1 MTMVPTSRSTINHL
15 LLYVVER
22 NARLGILDVAASV
35 VHDQSNDSMAM
46 DVDQVPTIIV
56 ILAYRL

>member
-1 MTMVPTSRSTINHL
+1 MVPTSRSTINHL